1 MFLECVMSISYLSLS
16 QFFLDTLVVG
26 CFFHRDVIVTAGFW
40 DGFDDD
46 VEDLL
51 TPQTETPK
59 NLGDAN
65 R

>member
-1 MFLECVMSISYLSLS
+1 MCDVYKLFKFKSVFSLYVS
-16 QFFLDTLVVG
+16 CRL
-26 CFFHRDVIVTAGFW
+26 FFHRDVIVTAGFW